1 MSNFIERGR
10 LAEVMAQT
18 AQMASDILLNKT
30 EKMVEVLNLRTE
42 AEQDAV
48 RQTIEVIV
56 NDLRDRAA
64 ALREERG

>member
-1 MSNFIERGR
+1 MSNFIDRNR
-10 LAEVMAQT
+10 LTEVMAQT

-42 AEQDAV
+42 AEQDVV
-48 RQTIEVIV
+48 RQTIEIIV

-64 ALREERG
+64 VLREERE